1 MRISIIGYG
10 KMGHEIEKTA
20 VARGHE
26 IAAAVDGETDFVT
39 KAEMIKGSDVAIEF
53 STPLTAAANISRCFH
68 LGLPV
73 VCGTTGWYEH
83 LPEIKELCIKGGG
96 AFLYASNFSIGM
108 NFMFRL
114 NMEMADFAKR
124 YGYDMSITE
133 THHVHKID
141 RPSGTA
147 VTLANGILEGNDRY
161 SRWKN
166 VCGEGTT
173 SDDELPVK
181 SIREGEVFGI
191 HEVDALGK
199 CDKISL
205 RHEAF
210 SRKGFAVGAVI
221 AAEFIQNKRGIF
233 TMNDVIEAGTSR

>member
-1 MRISIIGYG
+1 MKISIIGYG
-10 KMGHEIEKTA
+10 KMGHEIERTA

-26 IAAAVDGETDFVT
+26 IAAAVDGETDFIT

-53 STPLTAAANISRCFH
+53 STPSTAAANISRCFH

-83 LPEIKELCIKGGG
+83 LPEIKELCIKEKT
-96 AFLYASNFSIGM
+96 ALLYASNFSIGM

-114 NMEMADFAKR
+114 NREMADFAKR

-133 THHVHKID
+133 THHIHKID
-141 RPSGTA
+141 KPSGTA
-147 VTLANGILEGNDRY
+147 VTLANEILEKNNRY
-161 SRWKN
+161 SCWKSI
-166 VCGEGTT
+166 CEGETT
-173 SDDELPVK
+173 SENELPVK

-191 HEVDALGK
+191 HEIEASGES
-199 CDKISL
+199 DKISL

-210 SRKGFAVGAVI
+210 SRTGFAIGAVI

-233 TMNDVIEAGTSR
+233 TMNDVINIK

>member
-1 MRISIIGYG
+1 MKISIIGYG
-10 KMGHEIEKTA
+10 KMGHEIERTA

-26 IAAAVDGETDFVT
+26 IAAAVDDETDFIT
-39 KAEMIKGSDVAIEF
+39 KAETIKGSDVAIEF
-53 STPLTAAANISRCFH
+53 STPSTAAANISRCFH

-83 LPEIKELCIKGGG
+83 LTEIKELCIKEKT
-96 AFLYASNFSIGM
+96 ALLYASNFSIGM

-114 NMEMADFAKR
+114 NREMADFAKR

-133 THHVHKID
+133 THHIHKID
-141 RPSGTA
+141 KPSGTA
-147 VTLANGILEGNDRY
+147 VTLANEILEKNNRY
-161 SRWKN
+161 SCWKSI
-166 VCGEGTT
+166 CEGETT
-173 SDDELPVK
+173 SENELPVK

-191 HEVDALGK
+191 HEIEASGES
-199 CDKISL
+199 DKISL

-210 SRKGFAVGAVI
+210 SRTGFAIGAVI

-233 TMNDVIEAGTSR
+233 TMNDVINIK

>member
-1 MRISIIGYG
+1 MNISIIGYG
-10 KMGHEIEKTA
+10 KMGHEIERTA

-26 IAAAVDGETDFVT
+26 IAAAVDGETDFIT

-53 STPLTAAANISRCFH
+53 STPSTAAANISRCFH

-83 LPEIKELCIKGGG
+83 LPEIKELCIKEKT
-96 AFLYASNFSIGM
+96 ALLYASNFSIGM

-114 NMEMADFAKR
+114 NREMADFAKR

-133 THHVHKID
+133 THHIHKID
-141 RPSGTA
+141 KPSGTA
-147 VTLANGILEGNDRY
+147 VTLANEILEKNNRY
-161 SRWKN
+161 SCWKSI
-166 VCGEGTT
+166 CEGETT
-173 SDDELPVK
+173 FKNELPVK

-191 HEVDALGK
+191 HEIEASGES
-199 CDKISL
+199 DKISL

-210 SRKGFAVGAVI
+210 SRAGFAIGAVI

-233 TMNDVIEAGTSR
+233 TMNDVINIE